1 MSTNCELRAGLLSVT
16 GSIGVVAGKFAAGGL
31 FEKYGVTA
39 DYVATHPTGSGSP
52 LSLYHEWTP

>member
-1 MSTNCELRAGLLSVT
+1 MRAGLLSVT